1 MNVIY
6 ECLWLIMDDRFEDQ
20 KYNLVSTYIQLI
32 KQVLGMKQYV
42 NYISVSMSLF
52 NLIKVLG
59 NKKNPYA
66 PQLFKASL
74 VAFSNLASNE

>member
-1 MNVIY
+1 
-6 ECLWLIMDDRFEDQ
+6 
-20 KYNLVSTYIQLI
+20 
-32 KQVLGMKQYV
+32 MKQYV

>member
-6 ECLWLIMDDRFEDQ
+6 ECLWLIMDEKFEDQ
-20 KYNLVSTYIQLI
+20 KYNLVGTYIQLI
-32 KQVLGMKQYV
+32 KQILGNKQFI
-42 NYISVSMSLF
+42 NFISVSMSLF

-59 NKKNPYA
+59 NKKNIYA

-74 VAFSNLASNE
+74 IAFSNLTYS